1 MKILD
6 SIKKRW
12 ELIVFFIGAMG
23 FIWNGF
29 KMIDSKLDSVTK
41 SIQMSEKAI
50 IWNDNI
56 PIMER
61 ANVCDDYLAQGFNSY
76 TKKYCEK
83 VILKDENIIKG
94 E

>member
-1 MKILD
+1 MKKILEKF
-6 SIKKRW
+6 KKNW
-12 ELIVFFIGAMG
+12 ELIVFLVGVLT
-23 FIWNGF
+23 FIWSGF
-29 KMIDSKLDSVTK
+29 QMIDSKLDIITK

-61 ANVCDDYLAQGFNSY
+61 ASVCDDYLAQGFNSY

-83 VILKDENIIKG
+83 VI
-94 E
+94 